1 MSVCAVV
8 YISVKSNF
16 PAGAIGFL
24 VVDEIKKKKSHDS
37 KFTQNFNISIFKND
51 SSIVPCNIAFTEMK
65 YTASQMFL
73 NT

>member
-24 VVDEIKKKKSHDS
+24 VVDEIKKKSHDS
-37 KFTQNFNISIFKND
+37 KFAQNFNISIFKND
-51 SSIVPCNIAFTEMK
+51 SSIVSCNIAFTEMK